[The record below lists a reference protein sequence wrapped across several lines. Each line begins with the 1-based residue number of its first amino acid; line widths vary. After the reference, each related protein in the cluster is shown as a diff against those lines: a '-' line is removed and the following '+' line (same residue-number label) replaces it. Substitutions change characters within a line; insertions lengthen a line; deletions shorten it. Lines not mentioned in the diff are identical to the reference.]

1 MSVDHLQFLKNKF
14 IQDLEEAEEEH
25 TGENEIPLLSHFLG
39 IKGVLEAKE
48 ITALTPICLKNCLYD
63 AMSSLE
69 ECVVLSEKRE
79 PRKKKDGPMRGY
91 TLTEHWFMHK
101 TRRMLLRI
109 QRKLAGIVEMGAST
123 SSSFTSL
130 VSVIQRPFTPHRA
143 VVIAYYNFEEQKTKI
158 LDGLHNRGKGF
169 QEIVILGIGGSGKTT
184 LARLVSFSYQSPEL
198 CDIKIWVH
206 LLEKLS
212 SRDVVELKEIIKD
225 MLKQCNDAATLVD
238 DEDLSEDEL
247 LDDEDLSEDELLEI
261 LGNALK
267 GKKYLIV
274 FDGIWDIN
282 IDWYLKLKQ
291 KLKFVSGDGHGYGH
305 VIITTRLPHKAR
317 MMVGSRNLYHIQ
329 PLPSSSLEETW
340 KFLSDISYNIMD
352 TYRPKMT
359 DEIVERSDGFP
370 LALNIL
376 AKVIEN
382 RIWNQ
387 R

>member
-1 MSVDHLQFLKNKF
+1 MSADHLQFLKNKF

-48 ITALTPICLKNCLYD
+48 ITSSTPICLKNCLYD
-63 AMSSLE
+63 AMSALE

-79 PRKKKDGPMRGY
+79 PRKNKDGSMRGY
-91 TLTEHWFMHK
+91 TLAEHWFMHK

-109 QRKLAGIVEMGAST
+109 QRKLSGTVEMGATT
-123 SSSFTSL
+123 SSSSTSL
-130 VSVIQRPFTPHRA
+130 VSVIERPFILDRDDR
-143 VVIAYYNFEEQKTKI
+143 IAYNNFEEQKTKI
-158 LDGLHNRGKGF
+158 LDGLQNRGKGF

-184 LARLVSFSYQSPEL
+184 LARAVSSSKPASKFPFRPEL
-198 CDIKIWVH
+198 WDIKIWIH

-212 SRDVVELKEIIKD
+212 SGDVVELKEIIKD
-225 MLKQCNDAATLVD
+225 MLKQCNKAATLV
-238 DEDLSEDEL
+238 
-247 LDDEDLSEDELLEI
+247 DDEDLSEDELLEI

-274 FDGIWDIN
+274 FDDIWDIN

-291 KLKFVSGDGHGYGH
+291 KLKSVSSVDGFGYGH

-317 MMVGSRNLYHIQ
+317 MMVGPLNLYHIQ
-329 PLPSSSLEETW
+329 PPSSMEKIWRFRHGDSL
-340 KFLSDISYNIMD
+340 DILER
-352 TYRPKMT
+352 YRSKMK
-359 DEIVERSDGFP
+359 DEIVERCDGLP

-376 AKVIEN
+376 AEAIEKQ
-382 RIWNQ
+382 IWNA

>member
-1 MSVDHLQFLKNKF
+1 MSADHLQFLKNKF
-14 IQDLEEAEEEH
+14 IQDLEEAEEEL

-48 ITALTPICLKNCLYD
+48 ITALTPIYLKNCLYD

-91 TLTEHWFMHK
+91 TLAEHWFMYK

-109 QRKLAGIVEMGAST
+109 QRKLAGTAEMGAST
-123 SSSFTSL
+123 SSSFASL
-130 VSVIQRPFTPHRA
+130 VPVIERPFTPDKA
-143 VVIAYYNFEEQKTKI
+143 VEIAYDHFEEQKTKI
-158 LDGLHNRGKGF
+158 LDGLQNRGKGF

-184 LARLVSFSYQSPEL
+184 LARVVSCSYLPWLTPRPEL
-198 CDIKIWVH
+198 WNIKIWIH

-212 SRDVVELKEIIKD
+212 SGDVVELKEIIKN
-225 MLKQCNDAATLVD
+225 MLKQCKEVATLV
-238 DEDLSEDEL
+238 
-247 LDDEDLSEDELLEI
+247 DDEDLSEDELLEI

-305 VIITTRLPHKAR
+305 VIITTRLPHKAICTTY
-317 MMVGSRNLYHIQ
+317 NLYLPHPWRRHGDSLRKLHIIF
-329 PLPSSSLEETW
+329 W
-340 KFLSDISYNIMD
+340 IYIGRK
-352 TYRPKMT
+352 
-359 DEIVERSDGFP
+359 
-370 LALNIL
+370 
-376 AKVIEN
+376 
-382 RIWNQ
+382 
-387 R
+387 

>member
-1 MSVDHLQFLKNKF
+1 MFADHLQFLKNKF

-25 TGENEIPLLSHFLG
+25 TGANEIPLLSHFLR
-39 IKGVLEAKE
+39 IRGVLEEKE
-48 ITALTPICLKNCLYD
+48 ITAWTPICLKNCLYD
-63 AMSSLE
+63 VVSALE

-91 TLTEHWFMHK
+91 TLAEHWFMHK

-109 QRKLAGIVEMGAST
+109 QRKLAGTTEMGAST
-123 SSSFTSL
+123 SSSSTSL
-130 VSVIQRPFTPHRA
+130 VPVIKRPFILNRGDE
-143 VVIAYYNFEEQKTKI
+143 IAYYNFRQQKTKI
-158 LDGLHNRGKGF
+158 LDGLQNRGKGF

-184 LARLVSFSYQSPEL
+184 LARVVSCSHLPWQPPRPEL
-198 CDIKIWVH
+198 WDIKIWIH

-212 SRDVVELKEIIKD
+212 SGDVVELKEIVKD
-225 MLKQCNDAATLVD
+225 MLKQCKEATTLVD
-238 DEDLSEDEL
+238 DEDLSEDA
-247 LDDEDLSEDELLEI
+247 LLEI

-291 KLKFVSGDGHGYGH
+291 KLKSVSSVDSHGYGH

-317 MMVGSRNLYHIQ
+317 MMVGPRDLYHIQ
-329 PLPSSSLEETW
+329 PPSSMKFIWQFRNADSLDVLE
-340 KFLSDISYNIMD
+340 I
-352 TYRPKMT
+352 YRPKMK
-359 DEIVERSDGFP
+359 DEIVERCDGLP
-370 LALNIL
+370 LAMNIL
-376 AKVIEN
+376 VEAIEKQ
-382 RIWNQ
+382 IWNT